1 MYFRLAILAIFCIV
15 SAGTF
20 SQSEI
25 KGIVID
31 NTTQKEI
38 EFANIALLKQDST
51 FIAGVLSDKQGVFS
65 IDNIDKEQYILSI
78 TYVGYEKKYNPIQV
92 TGENLN
98 LGKIKLKTSDVALRD
113 VTVTGNAIVQKADR
127 KLIVPTES
135 QIKASNSG
143 VSLLRN
149 LQLSRIIINPI
160 NNTITVPN
168 GDAVQLRMNGREV
181 SIEEIM
187 ALKPSEI
194 IRIEYHDD
202 PGMRYG
208 NAPAVIDYITR
219 RNESGGNVSAN
230 LANVPFYKMDFGEN
244 FASAKLNNKKSE
256 FSVNGYWRRRGI
268 EWNREN
274 LETYNYP
281 NKTLER
287 TEEGQPTKYRE
298 YNLNLALNY
307 NLTETDKY
315 IFNAKLKNN
324 NNDIPSQFSD
334 RKSKMYSSEN
344 EDPIHI
350 SDHSTWRS
358 NAPSLDL
365 YYQHNLKN
373 EQLLIFN
380 IVGTYIDSKSERFY
394 LEKRHDIPTTDIT
407 SIVNG
412 DKYSLISEGIYEK
425 GLKNGKIS
433 GGLKHTQSYTKNVYE
448 GNVSSDVNLK
458 FAETY
463 GYVEYQL
470 RKGKFNYTFGVGG
483 TRTYNSQSG
492 SSNED
497 YTFRPTLRV
506 SYNIN
511 DNAYIRYN
519 GFISSYSPSLSDL
532 NNVVQDIDS
541 LQIRRGNAN
550 LRTVKYFSNSINAG
564 YSKGIIGLEFMMRYS
579 YDHKPIME
587 NISLENINGVDKFV
601 RTNMN
606 QKGFHRLYSQLNIKL
621 KPLGDYISLSVAPS
635 VNRFISYGNE
645 YTHTFTNWRVYASLT
660 ANYKKWFLNVEG
672 YGRWRSLWGETLM
685 NGERFHTVMAGYNTD
700 KWSLG
705 VMAMNPFTKEYTQ
718 NTRNLSALTPNIS
731 KLHTDNLR
739 QLFAIN
745 FSINLNFGRQYK
757 AGNKRLDN
765 DDSNAGIMSGTK

>member
-1 MYFRLAILAIFCIV
+1 MTLRLSTLFLLCIV
-15 SAGTF
+15 YGIAF
-20 SQSEI
+20 SQNLVKGTIVDYDSEE
-25 KGIVID
+25 IV
-31 NTTQKEI
+31 

-51 FIAGVLSDKQGVFS
+51 FVAGILSDEKGVFS
-65 IDNIDKEQYILSI
+65 FDNISNDQYLLSI
-78 TYVGYEKKYNPIQV
+78 TYVGYEKKINPINIS
-92 TGENLN
+92 GENTD
-98 LGKIKLKTSDVALRD
+98 LGKIKLKASDIALKD
-113 VTVTGNAIVQKADR
+113 VTVTGSSIIQKADR
-127 KLIVPTES
+127 RLIMPTES

-160 NNTITVPN
+160 NNTVTVPS
-168 GDAVQLRMNGREV
+168 GEAVQLRMNGREV

-187 ALKPSEI
+187 ALNPSEI

-230 LANVPFYKMDFGEN
+230 LSNVPFYKMDFGEN
-244 FASAKLNNKKSE
+244 VVAAKLNNKKSE
-256 FSVNGYWRRRGI
+256 FSVNGYWRRRGL

-287 TEEGQPTKYRE
+287 TEEGQPSKYRE

-315 IFNAKLKNN
+315 MFNARLKNN
-324 NNDIPSQFSD
+324 YNDVPNQFSD
-334 RKSKMYSSEN
+334 RESKMYSSEN

-350 SDHSTWRS
+350 SDHSTWKS

-373 EQLLIFN
+373 DQLLIFN
-380 IVGTYIDSKSERFY
+380 VVGTYIDSKSERFY

-433 GGLKHTQSYTKNVYE
+433 GGLKHTQSYTKNIYE
-448 GNVSSDVNLK
+448 GNVSSDVNLN

-463 GYVEYQL
+463 GYIEYQL
-470 RKGKFNYTFGVGG
+470 RKGKFNYTLGVGG
-483 TRTYNSQSG
+483 TRTYNSQGG

-506 SYNIN
+506 NYNIN
-511 DNAYIRYN
+511 ENAYIRYN
-519 GFISSYSPSLSDL
+519 GYISSYSPSLSDL

-541 LQIRRGNAN
+541 LQIRRGNPN
-550 LRTVKYFSNSINAG
+550 LRTVKYFSNSLNAG
-564 YSKGIIGLEFMMRYS
+564 YNKGMIGLEFMIRYS

-587 NISLENINGVDKFV
+587 SISLENVNGVDKFV
-601 RTNMN
+601 RTNTN
-606 QKGFHRLYSQLNIKL
+606 QKGFHRLYSQLNIKF
-621 KPLGDYISLSVAPS
+621 KPFGDYISLSVAPS
-635 VNRFISYGNE
+635 VSRFISNGNE
-645 YTHTFTNWRVYASLT
+645 YTHTFTNWRVYTSLT
-660 ANYKKWFLNVEG
+660 ANYKKWFLNAEA
-672 YGRWRSLWGETLM
+672 YGRWRNLWGETLT

-705 VMAMNPFTKEYTQ
+705 IMALNPFAKNYTQ
-718 NTRNLSALTPNIS
+718 NVRTLSALTPNIS

-739 QLFAIN
+739 QVFAIN

-757 AGNKRLDN
+757 AGNKRLNN

>member
-1 MYFRLAILAIFCIV
+1 MILKLSVFSVLCLFAGIV
-15 SAGTF
+15 SSQNSIRGTIIDYD
-20 SQSEI
+20 SE
-25 KGIVID
+25 KTV
-31 NTTQKEI
+31 

-51 FIAGVLSDKQGVFS
+51 FIAGVLSNEQGIFS
-65 IDNIDKEQYILSI
+65 IDDIDDEQYILSI

-92 TGENLN
+92 AGENIDLGN
-98 LGKIKLKTSDVALRD
+98 LKLKASEVALKD
-113 VTVTGNAIVQKADR
+113 VTVTGSAIIQKADR
-127 KLIVPTES
+127 RLIIPTAS

-143 VSLLRN
+143 IALLRN
-149 LQLSRIIINPI
+149 LQLSRVIINPI
-160 NNTITVPN
+160 DNSITVPS
-168 GDAVQLRMNGREV
+168 GEAVQLRMNGREV
-181 SIEEIM
+181 SVEEIV
-187 ALKPSEI
+187 ALNPSEI
-194 IRIEYHDD
+194 VRIEYHNE

-208 NAPAVIDYITR
+208 NAPAVIDYITL
-219 RNESGGNVSAN
+219 RNESGGNMSAN
-230 LANVPFYKMDFGEN
+230 LSNVPFYRMDYGEN
-244 FASAKLNNKKSE
+244 HISAKLNNKKSE
-256 FSVNGYWRRRGI
+256 FGVNGYWRRRGI
-268 EWNREN
+268 KWNREN

-281 NKTLER
+281 DKTLER
-287 TEEGQPTKYRE
+287 TEEGQPTKYKE

-315 IFNAKLKNN
+315 MFNARLKNN
-324 NNDIPSQFSD
+324 RNDIPNQFSD
-334 RKSKMYSSEN
+334 RESKMYSSQNEN
-344 EDPIHI
+344 PIHI

-380 IVGTYIDSKSERFY
+380 VVGTYIDSKSERFY
-394 LEKRHDIPTTDIT
+394 LEKRNDIPTTDIT

-433 GGLKHTQSYTKNVYE
+433 GGLKHTQSYTKNIYE

-463 GYVEYQL
+463 GYIEYQL

-483 TRTYNSQSG
+483 TRTYNSQGDSD
-492 SSNED
+492 NED

-541 LQIRRGNAN
+541 LQIRRGNPN
-550 LRTVKYFSNSINAG
+550 LKTVKYFSNSINAG
-564 YSKGIIGLEFMMRYS
+564 YNKGMIGLEFMMRYS

-587 NISLENINGVDKFV
+587 SISLENINGVDKFV
-601 RTNMN
+601 RTNKN
-606 QKGFHRLYSQLNIKL
+606 QKSFHRLYSQLNIKF
-621 KPLGDYISLSVAPS
+621 KPFGDYISLSVAPS
-635 VNRFISYGNE
+635 VNRFISNGDD
-645 YTHTFTNWRVYASLT
+645 YTHTFTNWRIYASLT
-660 ANYKKWFLNVEG
+660 ANYKKWFLNAEA
-672 YGRWRSLWGETLM
+672 YGRWRNLWGETLT
-685 NGERFHTVMAGYNTD
+685 NGERFHIIMAGYNTD

-705 VMAMNPFTKEYTQ
+705 VMALNPFTKNYTQ
-718 NTRNLSALTPNIS
+718 NVRNLSALTPNIS

-745 FSINLNFGRQYK
+745 FTINLNFGRQYK

-765 DDSNAGIMSGTK
+765 DDSNAGIMSGSK